1 MTVPLSELTL
11 RLLDGPNFAVLATT
25 NTDNS
30 PQTSMMWIGRDGED
44 LVFSARASRLKNRNI
59 KHQPSVSVILMNAK
73 DPYEYVEIRGT
84 ATVEDAGGWE
94 LHDALSVKY
103 DGKPADPEPPD
114 WVRVV
119 IRVQPQRLRDYP
131 DNA

>member
-1 MTVPLSELTL
+1 MTVPLSETAR

-30 PQTSMMWIGRDGED
+30 PQTSMMWIGRDGDD

-59 KHQPSVSVILMNAK
+59 RHQPAVSVILMNAA

-84 ATVEDAGGWE
+84 ASIEESGGWD
-94 LHDALSVKY
+94 LHTALSVKY

-119 IRVQPQRLRDYP
+119 IRVKPQRLRDYP
-131 DNA
+131 PEA